1 MTTLTEKDVD
11 ILSGGDAD
19 VSEEEEEVISKQNC
33 K

>member
-19 VSEEEEEVISKQNC
+19 VSEEEEVISKQNC